1 MCEYITQYDL
11 YNFRLNISFI
21 SEYNLIEIILNRL
34 NRSNHEIVSDILR
47 AIDTDGAT
55 IYEMQFKTCIS
66 YQHLKKYLTYLVQN
80 ELIVY
85 RKEEKKFRMTQRGI
99 HAVNMYTKMD
109 ELLGRKTRHN
119 MTKTIEYVTSFP

>member
-1 MCEYITQYDL
+1 M
-11 YNFRLNISFI
+11 NS
-21 SEYNLIEIILNRL
+21 S
-34 NRSNHEIVSDILR
+34 NRSKHEIFSDILR

-55 IYEMQFKTCIS
+55 INEMQFKTCIS

-99 HAVNMYTKMD
+99 HAVDKYTKMD

-119 MTKTIEYVTSFP
+119 KTKTIEYVTSFP

>member
-1 MCEYITQYDL
+1 MSNY
-11 YNFRLNISFI
+11 
-21 SEYNLIEIILNRL
+21 IEIILNRS

-47 AIDTDGAT
+47 AIDADGVT

-66 YQHLKKYLTYLVQN
+66 YQHLKKYQTYLVQN

-85 RKEEKKFRMTQRGI
+85 RKEVKKFRMTQRGI
-99 HAVNMYTKMD
+99 HAVDKYTEMV